1 MQLHNFSTLKK
12 DQNRIKNIK
21 ENMENKITAII
32 LAGGKSQRMETDKG
46 LLTLDGK
53 TFIKHICDALQ
64 PIVGSNILIVSSNK
78 QYDALGFTRVE
89 DIIENKGPVG
99 GLYTALKASK
109 TKVNLVLSVDVP
121 LVSTELLQWVL
132 KNHDETYMVTQ
143 TKSGDKT
150 SPLIGVYDRSMR
162 IVFGEHMAGKQ
173 LKLRKVIEDVKH
185 QTLEIPEKW
194 NNQIQNINTPE
205 EYQNLIK

>member
-1 MQLHNFSTLKK
+1 
-12 DQNRIKNIK
+12 
-21 ENMENKITAII
+21 MENKITAII
-32 LAGGKSQRMETDKG
+32 LAGGKSQRMGKDKG
-46 LLTLDGK
+46 LLNLNGK

-64 PIVGSNILIVSSNK
+64 PIVGSNILIVSGSK
-78 QYDALGFTRVE
+78 EYDALGFTRVE

-99 GLYTALKASK
+99 GLYTALAASK

-121 LVSTELLQWVL
+121 LVSKELLEWIL

-162 IVFGEHMAGKQ
+162 IVFGEHMAGNQ
-173 LKLRKVIEDVKH
+173 LKLRQVIEDVKH
-185 QTLEIPEKW
+185 QTLEVPEKW
-194 NNQIQNINTPE
+194 NDQIQNINTSE

>member
-1 MQLHNFSTLKK
+1 MILK
-12 DQNRIKNIK
+12 RI
-21 ENMENKITAII
+21 MENKITAII
-32 LAGGKSQRMETDKG
+32 LAGGKSQRMGTDKG
-46 LLTLDGK
+46 LLNLNGK

-64 PIVGSNILIVSSNK
+64 PIVGSNILIVSGNK
-78 QYDALGFTRVE
+78 EYDALGFTRVE

-99 GLYTALKASK
+99 GLYTALAASK

-121 LVSTELLQWVL
+121 LVSTELLEWIL

-162 IVFGEHMAGKQ
+162 IVFGEHMAGNQ
-173 LKLRKVIEDVKH
+173 LKLRQVIEDVKH
-185 QTLEIPEKW
+185 QTLEVPEKW
-194 NNQIQNINTPE
+194 NNQVQNINTPE

>member
-1 MQLHNFSTLKK
+1 
-12 DQNRIKNIK
+12 
-21 ENMENKITAII
+21 MENKITAII
-32 LAGGKSQRMETDKG
+32 LAGGKSQRMGTDKG
-46 LLTLDGK
+46 LLNLNGK
-53 TFIKHICDALQ
+53 TFVKHICEALQ
-64 PIVGSNILIVSSNK
+64 PVVGTNIVIISSSK
-78 QYDALGFTRVE
+78 EYDTLGFTRVE

-99 GLYTALKASK
+99 GLYTALAASK

-121 LVSTELLQWVL
+121 NVSTELLKWLIQ
-132 KNHDETYMVTQ
+132 NHDETYMVTQ

-162 IVFGEHMAGKQ
+162 IVFGEHMAGNQ

-185 QTLEIPEKW
+185 QTIEIPEKW
-194 NNQIQNINTPE
+194 NNQVQNINTPE

>member
-1 MQLHNFSTLKK
+1 
-12 DQNRIKNIK
+12 
-21 ENMENKITAII
+21 MENKITAII
-32 LAGGKSQRMETDKG
+32 LAGGKSQRMQTDKG
-46 LLTLDGK
+46 LLSLNGK

-78 QYDALGFTRVE
+78 EYDALGFTRVE

-121 LVSTELLQWVL
+121 LVSTELLQWL
-132 KNHDETYMVTQ
+132 IQNHDEIYMVTQ

-162 IVFGEHMAGKQ
+162 IVFGEHMAGNQ

-185 QTLEIPEKW
+185 QNIEVPEKW
-194 NNQIQNINTPE
+194 SNQLQNINTQE

>member
-1 MQLHNFSTLKK
+1 
-12 DQNRIKNIK
+12 
-21 ENMENKITAII
+21 MENQITAIV
-32 LAGGKSQRMETDKG
+32 LAGGKSQRMGADKG
-46 LLTLDGK
+46 LLDLNGK
-53 TFIKHICDALQ
+53 TFIQHICDALQ

-78 QYDALGFTRVE
+78 EYDALGFSRVE

-99 GLYTALKASK
+99 GLYTGLKESK

-121 LVSTELLQWVL
+121 LISAELLQWL
-132 KNHDETYMVTQ
+132 IKNHDETDMVTQ

-162 IVFGEHMAGKQ
+162 IVFGELLAGNQ

-185 QTLEIPEKW
+185 KTIEVPEKW
-194 NNQIQNINTPE
+194 NNQVQNINTQE
-205 EYQNLIK
+205 EYQKLIK